1 MLEQRSPNIGL
12 GPAGPGERPGEDRR
26 EHQERRELVMPE
38 AVDMGEIPGGRPSE
52 AVSEVGHDL
61 LGGTAEHAADD
72 RAAVHAGDA
81 DGVGADGSAEV
92 DAERRPT
99 DLVETR
105 LVFGEHD
112 AGGVSERCLV
122 VLVAGEPEHVSK
134 VEPQPPADGGV
145 GVGALTHHAGAVV
158 ETERSG
164 RGAVENDQGVG
175 ASGVA
180 RVFGPVGRVEQHL
193 GKGKEYRQVF
203 GSTPRHHGVDGD
215 GPHGHVATGR
225 AGNTEYLPRIVT
237 GVGEKR
243 LDPVACRRH
252 DGVAVAPPTIEK
264 VPVHVV
270 NGAGDDDVQG
280 GGLARVAVLL
290 RRFDRQAGDHT
301 IDDRR
306 SERGDEFIGAHGVD
320 MALGHGE
327 RKAVV
332 AVTSGSGESLA
343 LEALADDR
351 HRGDADGLGGDGGPH
366 HGGRAGASTPHAGND
381 RIYAACPQIIGQ
393 SPDACLLVAAVEVAE
408 DVVADDVDAGEPF
421 AKLGFQRGEQF
432 VTAEEVVPQEGDT
445 GALERREPVGSPTGL
460 HAARRS
466 RPDGVVHGLIGT
478 AGHCSSMRL
487 DRRQP
492 LALSATE
499 APRCSI

>member
-1 MLEQRSPNIGL
+1 
-12 GPAGPGERPGEDRR
+12 
-26 EHQERRELVMPE
+26 MPE
-38 AVDMGEIPGGRPSE
+38 AIDVGEIPGSRPGE
-52 AVSEVGHDL
+52 AVPEVGHDF

-72 RAAVHAGDA
+72 RAAIHTGDA

-112 AGGVSERCLV
+112 AGGVSERRLV
-122 VLVAGEPEHVSK
+122 VLVAGEPEHVPQ

-145 GVGALTHHAGAVV
+145 GVGALTHHAGAMV

-180 RVFGPVGRVEQHL
+180 RVFGSVGRVEQYL
-193 GKGKEYRQVF
+193 GKCKEYGQVF

-215 GPHGHVATGR
+215 GPHGHVAPGR
-225 AGNTEYLPRIVT
+225 AGNTEQLPRIVT
-237 GVGEKR
+237 GVGEER
-243 LDPVACRRH
+243 LDPLACRRH
-252 DGVAVAPPTIEK
+252 DWVTVAPPTIEK

-270 NGAGDDDVQG
+270 DGAGDHDVEG
-280 GGLARVAVLL
+280 GRLARDVVVPL

-306 SERGDEFIGAHGVD
+306 SERGDEFISAHGVD
-320 MALGHGE
+320 MALGYRK

-332 AVTSGSGESLA
+332 AVTPGSGESLA

-351 HRGDADGLGGDGGPH
+351 HRRDADGLSGDRGPH

-381 RIYAACPQIIGQ
+381 RIHAACPQIIGQ

-408 DVVADDVDAGEPF
+408 DVVADDVDAGEPL
-421 AKLGFQRGEQF
+421 AKLGFQHGE
-432 VTAEEVVPQEGDT
+432 
-445 GALERREPVGSPTGL
+445 
-460 HAARRS
+460 
-466 RPDGVVHGLIGT
+466 
-478 AGHCSSMRL
+478 
-487 DRRQP
+487 
-492 LALSATE
+492 
-499 APRCSI
+499 